1 MHEEATSMSV
11 PGSVAVSTGQTE
23 NGTSTISVENA
34 DLDLEVTTDDDNV
47 ELQMSFSSNS
57 GALVSQT
64 CFRRWCSGSGSNVAD
79 FDSLLLG

>member
-57 GALVSQT
+57 GGMFKDRTGA
-64 CFRRWCSGSGSNVAD
+64 GG
-79 FDSLLLG
+79 